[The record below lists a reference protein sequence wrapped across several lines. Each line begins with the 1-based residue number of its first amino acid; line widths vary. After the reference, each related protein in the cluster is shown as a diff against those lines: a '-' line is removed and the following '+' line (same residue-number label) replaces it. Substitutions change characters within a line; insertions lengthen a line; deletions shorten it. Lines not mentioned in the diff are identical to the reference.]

1 MPFEDELG
9 EALRRTGDG
18 FTSEGR
24 DLVDAG
30 ERRGRRMVARRR
42 AAIAGGSALA
52 LALIGTAGAYANG
65 MLWGAGGGGGRANVA
80 SSQEPP
86 ALGPMVR
93 QGQTERNNRV
103 GTGAVSAEQ
112 LTGVLKQLLPQG
124 TLSAVEAR
132 GTGHELG
139 PAVSAVFDDGEGKSM
154 VGFGLYRIDPKGE
167 MAEDMLKCPSKT
179 TTKHDSCT
187 SETLED
193 GSRLFLYKGYVYP
206 DHRADVKSWRAIVVT
221 PQGFMVDAHEEN
233 SEQEKGSPVS
243 RPAPPLTLAQM
254 KALVTSPL
262 WHPALNDLPAAG
274 QEDERPAG
282 RQGARAAGILEEL
295 LRADGIPIV
304 SRDEEHGDLG
314 YLVLDDGKGKSLV
327 SLDIQVDS
335 QRKPGEPAT
344 WADLFKDA
352 ETLPDGSKVL
362 TEKRDGDKGVP
373 GMLWW
378 KAEVLRP
385 NGTRLILS
393 SFNAETQGS
402 AVTRKEPVLSVER
415 MKELVTS
422 PKWASE
428 YGQ

>member
-42 AAIAGGSALA
+42 AAMAGGSALA

-65 MLWGAGGGGGRANVA
+65 MLGSGGGGRSNVA
-80 SSQEPP
+80 SSAEPP
-86 ALGPMVR
+86 APGVSAP
-93 QGQTERNNRV
+93 GQPRSRV

-124 TLSAVEAR
+124 TLSTVEAR
-132 GTGHELG
+132 GTEHELG
-139 PAVSAVFDDGEGKSM
+139 PMVSAVFDDGEGKSSL
-154 VGFGLYRIDPKGE
+154 GFGLYRIDPKGA
-167 MAEDMLKCPSKT
+167 MAEDMLECPSKT
-179 TTKHDSCT
+179 TTKYDSCT
-187 SETLED
+187 SETLAD
-193 GSRLFLYKGYVYP
+193 GSRLHLYKGYVFP

-233 SEQEKGSPVS
+233 SPEEKGAPVS
-243 RPAPPLTLAQM
+243 RPTPPLTLAQM
-254 KALVTSPL
+254 QALVTSPL

-274 QEDERPAG
+274 QENERPAG
-282 RQGARAAGILEEL
+282 RQGAKAAVILEEL
-295 LRADGIPIV
+295 LRTDAIPIV
-304 SRDEEHGDLG
+304 RRDEEHADLG

-327 SLDIQVDS
+327 SLEIQVDNA
-335 QRKPGEPAT
+335 RKPGEPAT

-373 GMLWW
+373 GMVWW

-385 NGTRLILS
+385 NGTRLMLS
-393 SFNAETQGS
+393 AFNAETQGS

-415 MKELVTS
+415 LKELATS

>member
-9 EALRRTGDG
+9 EALRQTGDG

-65 MLWGAGGGGGRANVA
+65 MLWGSGGGGGRANVA
-80 SSQEPP
+80 SSAEPP
-86 ALGPMVR
+86 APAVSAP
-93 QGQTERNNRV
+93 GQSRSRV

-139 PAVSAVFDDGEGKSM
+139 PMVSAVFDDGEGKSS
-154 VGFGLYRIDPKGE
+154 VGFGLYRIDPKGV

-179 TTKHDSCT
+179 TTKYDSCT
-187 SETLED
+187 SETLAD
-193 GSRLFLYKGYVYP
+193 GSRLHLFAGYVFP
-206 DHRADVKSWRAIVVT
+206 DKRADVKSWRAIVVT

-233 SEQEKGSPVS
+233 SAAEKGAPVS
-243 RPAPPLTLAQM
+243 RPTPPLTLAQM
-254 KALVTSPL
+254 QALVTSPL

-274 QEDERPAG
+274 QEEQPAATPRSG
-282 RQGARAAGILEEL
+282 GKAAAMLEEL
-295 LRADGIPIV
+295 LSTDGIPVV
-304 SRDEEHGDLG
+304 SRDDDGADLG
-314 YLVLDDGKGKSLV
+314 YLVLDEGKGKSLV
-327 SLDIQVDS
+327 SLQIQPDNP
-335 QRKPGEPAT
+335 KHPGT
-344 WADLFKDA
+344 WADLFTGA
-352 ETLPDGSKVL
+352 ERLPDGTKVL
-362 TEKRDGDKGVP
+362 TRKQDGEKGGTGVV
-373 GMLWW
+373 WW
-378 KAEVLRP
+378 SAEALRP

-393 SFNAETQGS
+393 AFNAETQS
-402 AVTRKEPVLSVER
+402 SDATRKEPVLSVER

-428 YGQ
+428 YGL

>member
-1 MPFEDELG
+1 MSFEDELG
-9 EALRRTGDG
+9 EALRSTGDG

-42 AAIAGGSALA
+42 AAMAGGSALA

-65 MLWGAGGGGGRANVA
+65 MLGAGGGGGRANVA

-86 ALGPMVR
+86 ALGPLVR
-93 QGQTERNNRV
+93 QGQEQRTNRV

-124 TLSAVEAR
+124 TLSTVEAR

-139 PAVSAVFDDGEGKSM
+139 PAVSAVFDDGEGKST

-179 TTKHDSCT
+179 TTKYDSCT

-233 SEQEKGSPVS
+233 SEQEKGAPVS
-243 RPAPPLTLAQM
+243 RPTPPLTLAQLQ
-254 KALVTSPL
+254 ALVTSPL

-274 QEDERPAG
+274 QEEERPAG
-282 RQGARAAGILEEL
+282 RQGAKAVDILEQL
-295 LRADGIPIV
+295 LRTDGIPV
-304 SRDEEHGDLG
+304 VRRDEEGPDLG
-314 YLVLDDGKGKSLV
+314 YLVLDEGKGKSLV

-335 QRKPGEPAT
+335 AETPGT

-352 ETLPDGSKVL
+352 ETLPDGTKVL
-362 TEKRDGDKGVP
+362 TRKRDGDKGVP
-373 GMLWW
+373 GMVWW
-378 KAEVLRP
+378 SAEALRP

-393 SFNAETQGS
+393 AFNAETQGS
-402 AVTRKEPVLSVER
+402 AVTRKDPVLTVER

-422 PKWASE
+422 PKWAAE

>member
-9 EALRRTGDG
+9 EALRHTGDG

-42 AAIAGGSALA
+42 AAIAGGSVLA

-65 MLWGAGGGGGRANVA
+65 MLWGTGGGRANVA

-86 ALGPMVR
+86 ALGPLVR
-93 QGQTERNNRV
+93 EGQTQRNNSRV
-103 GTGAVSAEQ
+103 GTGAVTAEQ

-154 VGFGLYRIDPKGE
+154 VGFGLHRIDPKGE

-179 TTKHDSCT
+179 TTKYDSCT

-233 SEQEKGSPVS
+233 SEQEKGAPVS
-243 RPAPPLTLAQM
+243 RPTPPLTLAQM

-274 QEDERPAG
+274 QEEARPAG
-282 RQGARAAGILEEL
+282 RSGAKAVVILEEL
-295 LRADGIPIV
+295 LRTDGIPVV
-304 SRDEEHGDLG
+304 SRDEEGADLG
-314 YLVLDDGKGKSLV
+314 YLVLDEGKGKSLV
-327 SLDIQVDS
+327 SLQIQPDNP
-335 QRKPGEPAT
+335 KHPGT

-352 ETLPDGSKVL
+352 ETLPDGTKVL
-362 TEKRDGDKGVP
+362 TRKRDGDKDVP

-378 KAEVLRP
+378 SAEALRP

-393 SFNAETQGS
+393 SFNAATQGS

-422 PKWASE
+422 PKWSSE

>member
-18 FTSEGR
+18 FTAEGR

-42 AAIAGGSALA
+42 AAMAGGSALA

-65 MLWGAGGGGGRANVA
+65 LLGPGGGGGGGGNVA

-86 ALGPMVR
+86 ALGPLLR
-93 QGQTERNNRV
+93 GNGGGKSRV

-124 TLSAVEAR
+124 TLSDVEAR

-139 PAVSAVFDDGEGKSM
+139 PMVTGAFDDGEGKGRI
-154 VGFGLYRIDPKGE
+154 GFGLGRIDPKGE
-167 MAEDMLKCPSKT
+167 MADDMLKCPSKT
-179 TTKHDSCT
+179 TTKYDSCT
-187 SETLED
+187 SETLAD
-193 GSRLFLYKGYVYP
+193 GSRLHLYKGYVFP
-206 DHRADVKSWRAIVVT
+206 DHRANVKSWRAIVVT
-221 PQGFMVDAHEEN
+221 PQGFIVDAHEEN
-233 SEQEKGSPVS
+233 AATEKDSPVS
-243 RPAPPLTLAQM
+243 RPTPPLTIAQL

-274 QEDERPAG
+274 QADPRPAA
-282 RQGARAAGILEEL
+282 RQGAKAVDILEEL
-295 LRADGIPIV
+295 LRTDGIPVV
-304 SRDEEHGDLG
+304 SRDEEDADLG
-314 YLVLDDGKGKSLV
+314 YLVFDEGKGKSLV
-327 SLDIQVDS
+327 SLQIQPDNPEH
-335 QRKPGEPAT
+335 PGT
-344 WADLFKDA
+344 WADLFTGA
-352 ETLPDGSKVL
+352 ETLPDGTKVL
-362 TEKRDGDKGVP
+362 TRKRDGDKGVP

-378 KAEVLRP
+378 SAEALRP

-393 SFNAETQGS
+393 AFNAETQGS
-402 AVTRKEPVLSVER
+402 AATRKEPVLTVAR
-415 MKELVTS
+415 MKEIVSS
-422 PKWASE
+422 PKWSSE